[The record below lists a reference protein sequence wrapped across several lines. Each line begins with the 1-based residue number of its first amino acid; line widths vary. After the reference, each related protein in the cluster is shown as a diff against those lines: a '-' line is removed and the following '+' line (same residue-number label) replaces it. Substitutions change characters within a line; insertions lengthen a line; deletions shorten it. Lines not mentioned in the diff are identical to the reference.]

1 MNSVNKIYISHLKL
15 YLTGLLILVVQS
27 VHAQDFESLVKL
39 AWKNNKQLNSKNFQ
53 LESAVSSLKE
63 AKAMYGPNLQVG
75 LLYSLAE
82 GGRKINFPVGD
93 LLNPVY
99 STLNVLTQSNNF
111 PTINNVE
118 EQFLPNNFY
127 DLRFRITQPLYYP
140 DLAINKKIKSE
151 TIVLKNLE
159 IKALKR
165 IIVKDV
171 MNAYFS
177 SVAAR
182 KISEIYWTS
191 DSLLTEAKRVT
202 QSLIKNGTALPTALS
217 RIETQMATLSAQKY
231 DAEAQIRN
239 ADHYMKF
246 LVGETFVES
255 ILIDELPV
263 VESFIYNEREEILQM
278 NQGSKMLS
286 LALEKEKNFYKPK
299 LGLQLDLGS
308 QDFDFG
314 IEPYVL
320 AGLNVEMNLFDN
332 NKHIYKKSSVQA
344 DMTAL
349 QLQKNYTED
358 QIGLQINIAKENLQ
372 AAVKQAETY
381 KIRITAVEKMYSEVL
396 KKYKEGSV
404 NYLELLDAETQS
416 TQIKLHYTL
425 ARQNAWMKWAE
436 YMYATA
442 SFPIE

>member
-1 MNSVNKIYISHLKL
+1 M
-15 YLTGLLILVVQS
+15 
-27 VHAQDFESLVKL
+27 KL

-217 RIETQMATLSAQKY
+217 RIETQMATLSAQTS
-231 DAEAQIRN
+231 DAEAQIRT

-299 LGLQLDLGS
+299 LGLQLSL
-308 QDFDFG
+308 
-314 IEPYVL
+314 I
-320 AGLNVEMNLFDN
+320 
-332 NKHIYKKSSVQA
+332 HI
-344 DMTAL
+344 
-349 QLQKNYTED
+349 
-358 QIGLQINIAKENLQ
+358 
-372 AAVKQAETY
+372 
-381 KIRITAVEKMYSEVL
+381 
-396 KKYKEGSV
+396 
-404 NYLELLDAETQS
+404 
-416 TQIKLHYTL
+416 
-425 ARQNAWMKWAE
+425 
-436 YMYATA
+436 
-442 SFPIE
+442 